1 MVINKYLTTFDKLTN
16 NILDAKITSKKLV
29 NQSGLIEKIK
39 ILATK
44 EEIKKIAP
52 KAELKAQQDKIVKT

>member
-16 NILDAKITSKKLV
+16 NILDVKITSKKLV

-44 EEIKKIAP
+44 EEIKK
-52 KAELKAQQDKIVKT
+52 